1 MAIPGFIL
9 DKRGDVAAL
18 CRRTHARRLDL
29 FGSASRDDFRPDR
42 SDLDFVVAFDLLPPA
57 DYSDAFFSL
66 KEGLEALFD
75 RPVDLLT
82 ERSLRNPY
90 LRKRVDAERVA
101 VYGA

>member
-1 MAIPGFIL
+1 MAQ
-9 DKRGDVAAL
+9 
-18 CRRTHARRLDL
+18 
-29 FGSASRDDFRPDR
+29 RDHRVPDR
-42 SDLDFVVAFDLLPPA
+42 SDLDFVVAFDELPPA
-57 DYSDAFFSL
+57 DYSDAFFLL
-66 KEGLEALFD
+66 KEGLEALFL

>member
-29 FGSASRDDFRPDR
+29 FGSATRDDFHPDR
-42 SDLDFVVAFDLLPPA
+42 SDLDFVVAFDELPPA

-66 KEGLEALFD
+66 KEGLEALFL